1 MIPLVV
7 NCTVAES
14 TQQYDM
20 TVSERTVSVD
30 AEVSMQ
36 IVAGI
41 TPEFDGDY
49 AYTPRSEQI
58 VIRCTDRKMVD
69 DITIDPI
76 PSNYGL
82 ITWNGA
88 YLTVS

>member
-14 TQQYDM
+14 TQQYNM
-20 TVSERTVSVD
+20 TVSEQTVAVD
-30 AEVSMQ
+30 AEISVQ

-41 TPEFDGDY
+41 TPEFEGDY
-49 AYTPRSEQI
+49 EYTPRSES
-58 VIRCTDRKMVD
+58 
-69 DITIDPI
+69 ITIPCAEYKMLDNITINPV

-88 YLTVS
+88 FLTVS